1 MTNMGLV
8 VQAVAGL
15 GLFLFLAWLFSENRR
30 QVKIKQALYG
40 LAIQIILAIIVT
52 KFSIVRSGFLWI
64 GDGVMA
70 LKDATV
76 AGTSFVFGY
85 LGGGASPYQAQEG
98 SNSFIFAFQALPMVI
113 VISAIAMLL
122 FHWRILPAI
131 VKVFSSFFQKILGI
145 GGALGV
151 CAAAKIFLGQ
161 TEAPLLV
168 RPYLGKFTRSEL
180 FTVMTAG
187 MATTSISIMVI
198 YAMILEGTIPDP
210 IAHILTAS
218 IISIPAAITI
228 SRILIPQVGEDT
240 SGHMVVPYQFSGS
253 MEAITQGTTDGM
265 KLYINIIAMLIV
277 FLAVVALVNSLLGLL
292 PNIGGETI
300 SLQLILGYLL
310 APLAWFL
317 GIPWEE
323 ALPAGALLGKK
334 TILNE
339 LVAFLGLA
347 ALPKG
352 VLSVKSGLIMTY
364 ALAGFAN
371 LSSIGIQI
379 GGLGSMVP
387 ERKQEIISLGLKA
400 LIAGTMA
407 SCMSGAIIGILYSFG
422 P

>member
-1 MTNMGLV
+1 MENMGLV
-8 VQAVAGL
+8 FQACFGL
-15 GLFLFLAWLFSENRR
+15 VLFFFLAWLFSENRK
-30 QVKIKQALYG
+30 QVNFKTALMG

-52 KFSIVRSGFLWI
+52 KFSFVRDAFLWI
-64 GDGVMA
+64 GGGVMA

-85 LGGGASPYQAQEG
+85 LGGGDSPYQAKEG
-98 SNSFIFAFQALPMVI
+98 ANTFIFAFQALPMVI
-113 VISAIAMLL
+113 VISAVSMLL
-122 FHWRILPAI
+122 FHWRILPVI
-131 VKVFSSFFQKILGI
+131 VKLFSSVFQKVLGI

-210 IAHILTAS
+210 IAHILTAA
-218 IISIPAAITI
+218 IISVPAAITI
-228 SRILIPQVGEDT
+228 SRILIPQAGEET
-240 SGHMVVPYQFSGS
+240 SGHLVVPYQFSGS
-253 MEAITQGTTDGM
+253 MEAITQGTSDGIR
-265 KLYINIIAMLIV
+265 LYMNILAMLIV
-277 FLAVVALVNSLLGLL
+277 FLAIVALANSLLSLL
-292 PNIGGETI
+292 PTIYGESL
-300 SLQLILGYLL
+300 SLQLLLGYLL
-310 APLAWFL
+310 CPLAWLL

-323 ALPAGALLGKK
+323 AIPAGALLGKK

-339 LVAFLGLA
+339 IVAFIGLA
-347 ALPKG
+347 ELPKG
-352 VLSVKSGLIMTY
+352 ILSVKSDLIMTY

-379 GGLGSMVP
+379 GGIGTMVP
-387 ERKQEIISLGLKA
+387 ERRQEIIALGFKA
-400 LIAGTMA
+400 MIAGTIA
-407 SCMSGAIIGILYSFG
+407 SCMSGSIIGILHSFG
-422 P
+422 

>member
-1 MTNMGLV
+1 MTNMGLIL
-8 VQAVAGL
+8 QACSGL
-15 GLFLFLAWLFSENRR
+15 VLFFLLAWLFSENRR
-30 QVKIKQALYG
+30 HVNFKAAFMG
-40 LAIQIILAIIVT
+40 FAIQIALAIIVT
-52 KFSIVRSGFLWI
+52 KFSFVRAGFLAI

-70 LKDATV
+70 LKDATT

-85 LGGGASPYQAQEG
+85 LGGGESPFHPKEGAS
-98 SNSFIFAFQALPMVI
+98 SFIFAFQALPMVI
-113 VISAIAMLL
+113 VISAISMLL
-122 FHWRILPAI
+122 FHWRVLPII
-131 VKVFSSFFQKILGI
+131 VKLFSGVFQKVLSI

-187 MATTSISIMVI
+187 MATTSISIMVV
-198 YAMILEGTIPDP
+198 YAMILEKTIPDP

-218 IISIPAAITI
+218 IISVPAAITI

-240 SGHMVVPYQFSGS
+240 SGHLVVPYQFSGS

-265 KLYINIIAMLIV
+265 RLYINIIAMLIV
-277 FLAVVALVNSLLGLL
+277 FLAVVALANAILSLF
-292 PNIGGETI
+292 PPVGGEAM
-300 SLQLILGYLL
+300 SLQLLLGYIL

-323 ALPAGALLGKK
+323 AVPAGALLGKK

-339 LVAFLGLA
+339 IVAFVGLA
-347 ALPKG
+347 ELPQG
-352 VLSVKSGLIMTY
+352 SLSLKSSLIMTY

-379 GGLGSMVP
+379 GGIGTMVP
-387 ERKQEIISLGLKA
+387 ERKQEIISLGIKA
-400 LIAGTMA
+400 LIAGTIA
-407 SCMSGAIIGILYSFG
+407 SCMSGAIIGILYSIG
-422 P
+422 

>member
-1 MTNMGLV
+1 MENMGLV
-8 VQAVAGL
+8 LQACTGL
-15 GLFLFLAWLFSENRR
+15 VLFLFLAWLFSENRR
-30 QVKIKQALYG
+30 QVNFKAALMG
-40 LAIQIILAIIVT
+40 IGIQIILAILVT
-52 KFSIVRSGFLWI
+52 KFGIIRSAFLWI
-64 GDGVMA
+64 GGGVMA

-85 LGGGASPYQAQEG
+85 LGGGDSPYQAKEG
-98 SNSFIFAFQALPMVI
+98 ANAFIFAFQALPMVI

-122 FHWRILPAI
+122 FHWRILPVT
-131 VKVFSSFFQKILGI
+131 VKVFSNVFQKALGI

-187 MATTSISIMVI
+187 MATTSITIMVL
-198 YAMILEGTIPDP
+198 YAMILEGKIPDP

-218 IISIPAAITI
+218 IISVPAAITI
-228 SRILIPQVGEDT
+228 SRILVPQVGEET
-240 SGHMVVPYQFSGS
+240 SGHLVVPYQFSGS
-253 MEAITQGTTDGM
+253 MEAITQGTSDGM
-265 KLYINIIAMLIV
+265 RLYMNILAMLIV
-277 FLAVVALVNSLLGLL
+277 FLSLVALANSLLTLM
-292 PNIGGETI
+292 PPIGGMEM
-300 SLQLILGYLL
+300 SLQLLLGYILS
-310 APLAWFL
+310 PLAWLL

-323 ALPAGALLGKK
+323 AVPAGALLGKK

-339 LVAFLGLA
+339 VVAFIGLA
-347 ALPKG
+347 ELPQG
-352 VLSVKSGLIMTY
+352 VLSIKTNLIMTY

-379 GGLGSMVP
+379 GGIGTMVP
-387 ERKQEIISLGLKA
+387 ERKQEIISLGVKA
-400 LIAGTMA
+400 MIAGTIA

-422 P
+422 